1 MLPKKG
7 RTLPNGTRI
16 QNGAEYAA
24 AIAAALRTELGGSHQ
39 ATKTVMKWTGASE
52 RTVKNWLAGTCGPS
66 GHHLISIIRNSDH
79 ALRIVLQA
87 AGRGRA
93 ATLLDIGSARDALS
107 AAIAAIDVLL
117 AAESQDARRE
127 DGSDFIQP
135 LGGSHDFG

>member
-7 RTLPNGTRI
+7 RTLPNGTNI

-24 AIAAALRTELGGSHQ
+24 AIATALRTELGGSHQ

-66 GHHLISIIRNSDH
+66 GYHLISIIRNSDY

-93 ATLLDIGSARDALS
+93 ATLLDLGRARDALS
-107 AAIAAIDVLL
+107 AAIGAIDVLL
-117 AAESQDARRE
+117 AAESQDACRE
-127 DGSDFIQP
+127 DGPDLIQP
-135 LGGSHDFG
+135 LGSGHDFG